1 MKRFLALKN
10 SKRKSNSSSIYFLSH
25 PFFHKAL
32 LKVCLSEGKRCVIIS
47 DTIVSPLYAEP
58 IAAFFKKNQIDTTL
72 ITFESGEARKTR
84 ETKEAIENQM
94 LLKKLGKESVLIA
107 VGGGVVSDL
116 AGFVA
121 ATYCRGIPLITV
133 PTSLMGMVDAS
144 IGGKTGVN
152 TLDGKNLLGAIYPS
166 RAIFIDLTTLT
177 SLPDK
182 EFLNGCAEMIKHG
195 LVAKPSFLRWIEKN
209 IKHVK
214 NNPRFLKKAIM
225 QSVYIKKKIVKSDVL
240 DSGKRQILNFGH
252 TIGHAIETTH
262 RYQISHGEAIA
273 IGMLVEGFISLKLG
287 LLKDKEFERIN
298 ALIRNA
304 GFPLRLF
311 PKINIS
317 DVLVALKRD
326 KKAHFSVPRFILLKK
341 IGKVAK
347 KSSQYA
353 RVVNE
358 TNVQEGLKWM
368 FKEFARK

>member
-25 PFFHKAL
+25 PFFRKTL

-84 ETKEAIENQM
+84 ETKESIENQM

-121 ATYCRGIPLITV
+121 ATYCRGIPLIIV

-152 TLDGKNLLGAIYPS
+152 TLDGKNLLGAIYPA

-195 LVAKPSFLRWIEKN
+195 LVAKPSYFRWIEKN

-214 NNPRFLKKAIM
+214 NNPQFLKKAIM
-225 QSVYIKKKIVKSDVL
+225 QSVYIKKKIVESDAL
-240 DSGKRQILNFGH
+240 DRGKRQILNFGH
-252 TIGHAIETTH
+252 TIAHAIETTH
-262 RYQISHGEAIA
+262 RYQISHGEAVA

-287 LLKDKEFERIN
+287 LLEEKEFERIN
-298 ALIRNA
+298 ALIRNT
-304 GFPLRLF
+304 GFPLGLF
-311 PKINIS
+311 PNINVS
-317 DVLVALKRD
+317 DVLDALKRD
-326 KKAHFSVPRFILLKK
+326 KKAHFSTPRFILLKK

-358 TNVQEGLKWM
+358 TSVQEGLNWM

>member
-1 MKRFLALKN
+1 M
-10 SKRKSNSSSIYFLSH
+10 
-25 PFFHKAL
+25 
-32 LKVCLSEGKRCVIIS
+32 IIS

-84 ETKEAIENQM
+84 ETKESIENQM

-152 TLDGKNLLGAIYPS
+152 TFHGKNLLGAIYPS

-358 TNVQEGLKWM
+358 TNLHEGVKWM